1 MMAPKRLEVFFPSS
15 RIRILMGPMERT
27 SPDAPSLAGTRV
39 IFGSDIS
46 ADVRYCVVVE
56 RAGC

>member
-1 MMAPKRLEVFFPSS
+1 
-15 RIRILMGPMERT
+15 LMGPMERT